1 MRAMRKLTV
10 FLLISL
16 LMLQAALAAAG
27 SACLHERDGH
37 AQHFGHHAHQ
47 HRATLPDD
55 SASADTAHAA
65 DAANT
70 ADTGDLDQDHD
81 CTTCHANALTGVPAR
96 LDWPPLPEGAA
107 VVADDVPLHL
117 SPPPP
122 ARPERPNWRTAA

>member
-27 SACLHERDGH
+27 SACLHERDDH

-47 HRATLPDD
+47 HRATLPDH

-65 DAANT
+65 DT
-70 ADTGDLDQDHD
+70 ATTGDLDQDHD

-96 LDWPPLPEGAA
+96 LDWPPLPEGTAI
-107 VVADDVPLHL
+107 VADDVPLHL